1 MVVGVCQVVLALYD
15 NGSLKGKRSVVR
27 RVIQRTR
34 NRFNIAIAEV
44 ADNDV
49 HEHAV
54 LGFAIVGNDRSFIN
68 SRVDKILNFI
78 DDLGDAPIADHD
90 FEIVSY

>member
-1 MVVGVCQVVLALYD
+1 MVVGVCQVVLSLYD
-15 NGSLKGKRSVVR
+15 NTSLKGKRSVVQ
-27 RVIQRTR
+27 RVIHRTR
-34 NRFNIAIAEV
+34 NRYNIAIAEV

-54 LGFAIVGNDRSFIN
+54 IGFAIVGNDRAFIN
-68 SRVDKILNFI
+68 SRLDKIVTFI
-78 DDLGDAPIADHD
+78 DDIGEAPVADHD

>member
-15 NGSLKGKRSVVR
+15 NQSLKGKRSAVR
-27 RVIQRTR
+27 KVIHRTR

-44 ADNDV
+44 SDNDV

-54 LGFAIVGNDRSFIN
+54 VGFAIVGNDRRFVN
-68 SRVDKILNFI
+68 SRLDKILEFI
-78 DDLGDAPIADHD
+78 DGIGIAPIADHE